1 MTTYQGPAVLLLD
14 DGRQFGTEADL
25 TKDSSGSWRGTL
37 TFRDQ
42 ALVPV
47 LLSIEDGHVLV
58 DGRPGEFIRPDRSDW
73 TINNGNPFIMRI
85 LGSGEAPF

>member
-1 MTTYQGPAVLLLD
+1 MNTYQGAAVLLIG
-14 DGRQFGTEADL
+14 DGRQFDTTANL

-37 TFRDQ
+37 TFHDQ

-47 LLSIEDGHVLV
+47 LVNVDDGHVLV

-73 TINNGNPFIMRI
+73 TITPGRPFIIRI
-85 LGSGEAPF
+85 LGCGDAPF

>member
-1 MTTYQGPAVLLLD
+1 MTTYQGTAVLLIN
-14 DGRQFGTEADL
+14 DGRQFDTAADL

-37 TFRDQ
+37 TFRDES
-42 ALVPV
+42 LVPV
-47 LLSIEDGHVLV
+47 LLNVDDGHLLV

-73 TINNGNPFIMRI
+73 TVNSGSPFIIRI